1 MLLPNWRLVS
11 GCGQDFEN
19 FRIHVENVKICFD
32 CLIFFWIFDCICV
45 AVWRED
51 ATLRLAPGLRLWARL
66 QPSALTYPAPESS
79 SHPTN
84 DQQVIITSIRW
95 WWDHYHNQPVIIE
108 SPSSFALSTTLNS
121 CWHIFYSPFAFMQR
135 PKPPFSYFPRI
146 KSHLSSFS
154 LCYSQTCLHPIRW
167 QWCP

>member
-11 GCGQDFEN
+11 GWGQDFEN

-79 SHPTN
+79 SDPTN
-84 DQQVIITSIRW
+84 DKQVIITSIRW
-95 WWDHYHNQPVIIE
+95 RWDHYHNQPVIIE

-121 CWHIFYSPFAFMQR
+121 CWHIFYYPFAFYANTKATLFLF
-135 PKPPFSYFPRI
+135 PSYQKVTYYHFLQ
-146 KSHLSSFS
+146 LSVTAKLVFI
-154 LCYSQTCLHPIRW
+154 P
-167 QWCP
+167 